1 MGRGG
6 VELRQGRRRSGWGWR
21 LDRRRRRAP
30 LAPVTAEADS
40 APTSSPLGG
49 NHMGSIS
56 SGVPNRSDHRD
67 SSPALKIL
75 ASSPHGP
82 ASPAGEIMGGWRR
95 GGRQDGPWGGV
106 PLHHLHHHSSPAGSS
121 VRLCVGLLQQ
131 LYTQK
136 NTEEAQSNDIC
147 TGVAISQ
154 KKNFGVAFQQIIK
167 I

>member
-1 MGRGG
+1 GCPGWPVCLEHYITCFSTLYTANHGPICLLFCSCATLTLTPIIWRCTCKLWGASRGMGRGG

-67 SSPALKIL
+67 SSPAL
-75 ASSPHGP
+75 PTRP
-82 ASPAGEIMGGWRR
+82 PTR
-95 GGRQDGPWGGV
+95 P
-106 PLHHLHHHSSPAGSS
+106 
-121 VRLCVGLLQQ
+121 
-131 LYTQK
+131 
-136 NTEEAQSNDIC
+136 
-147 TGVAISQ
+147 
-154 KKNFGVAFQQIIK
+154 
-167 I
+167 